1 MNIFLYILYGSAFIL
16 FIYIMY
22 GYFNKKTFVIPE
34 KVDYKPPVYLWPWK
48 VSYNHWPEWVLNGF

>member
-1 MNIFLYILYGSAFIL
+1 MNIFLCILYGTAFIL

-34 KVDYKPPVYLWPWK
+34 KVDYKPPVYLWPWI
-48 VSYNHWPEWVLNGF
+48 VSYNHWPEWA